1 MPLVR
6 PSSATSALT
15 TRDSRELLLER
26 LVDGDADDR
35 RRAAR
40 ALSREPNTQSI
51 LFDRL
56 ECEPEPHVRDALF
69 TSLVDI
75 GGTDVAGLVGKMI
88 RSPDAALRGG
98 AVEALKNLG
107 DDAVPVLDELLGDPD
122 ADVRLLAIEV
132 TRVWTKALAFPRLRR
147 IIENDQ
153 HVNVC
158 AAAVDVA
165 TEVGTEELLA
175 PLTALHVRF
184 SDEPFLTFAI
194 DIARDRIRRDH
205 SRGA

>member
-1 MPLVR
+1 MPLVK
-6 PSSATSALT
+6 PASATLDLT
-15 TRDSRELLLER
+15 ARDSREVLLER
-26 LVDGDADDR
+26 LIGNDADDR

-51 LFDRL
+51 LSERL
-56 ECEPEPHVRDALF
+56 ECESERHVRDALF
-69 TSLVDI
+69 ASLVEI
-75 GGTDVAGLVGKMI
+75 GGIDVADLVARKL
-88 RSPDAALRGG
+88 RSSDAGLRGG
-98 AVEALKNLG
+98 AVEALKSLA

-132 TRVWTKALAFPRLRR
+132 TRVWPAALALPRLRR
-147 IIENDQ
+147 VIENDQ

-175 PLTALHVRF
+175 ALTELHARF
-184 SDEPFLTFAI
+184 ADEQFLTFAI

-205 SRGA
+205 ARGA